1 MDEKQYPD
9 GKDAAQTLTSQVITS
24 SDRLPPPPLTSEGAT
39 SGAVW
44 VRDTEKKNPYFY
56 TVIFARIFIYSFEI
70 PLRVFTLTHYTD
82 ACVYIHFIGN
92 IISCL

>member
-9 GKDAAQTLTSQVITS
+9 GKDVAQTLTSQVITS

-44 VRDTEKKNPYFY
+44 VRDTETKPCFY
-56 TVIFARIFIYSFEI
+56 MVIFGRRFIYSFEI
-70 PLRVFTLTHYTD
+70 PLRVLKLT
-82 ACVYIHFIGN
+82 C
-92 IISCL
+92 